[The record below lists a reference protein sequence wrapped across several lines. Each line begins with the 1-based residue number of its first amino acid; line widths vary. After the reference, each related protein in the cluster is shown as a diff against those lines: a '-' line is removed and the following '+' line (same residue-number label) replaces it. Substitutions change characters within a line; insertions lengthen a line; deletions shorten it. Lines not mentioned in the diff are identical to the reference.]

1 MALNLAS
8 VTLAVGALG
17 TAATG
22 LVDTTKVFG
31 PFGTSR
37 VGFGFIKKT
46 MGRLL
51 PGDTETQNS
60 GLVQTDIMD
69 TLLANWINGM
79 DSAAQKAA
87 ATSFVK
93 LHLNEESAENLAK
106 TTGVDPNTLLS
117 VANKLKQA
125 AVPESALTTEETDTF
140 GRFDLSV
147 AALVDKAY
155 QQADQLYRNVCKAL
169 ACVIAVGLALAAN
182 YETASSTFPVHYS
195 LPWWQVILIGLIATP
210 LAPIAKDIANAIQ
223 TASDTLGKV
232 RG

>member
-1 MALNLAS
+1 MALNLPSA
-8 VTLAVGALG
+8 TLAVGALG

-31 PFGTSR
+31 AFGTSR

-46 MGRLL
+46 ISRLL
-51 PGDTETQNS
+51 PSDAEAENC
-60 GLVQTDIMD
+60 GLDRIDIFN

-93 LHLNEESAENLAK
+93 LHLDESSAPGLAK
-106 TTGVDPNTLLS
+106 ATGVDPTFLLS
-117 VANKLKQA
+117 VAKKLKQA
-125 AVPESALTTEETDTF
+125 GTPESALSIEETDTF

-155 QQADQLYRNVCKAL
+155 QQGDQRYRNVCKAL
-169 ACVIAVGLALAAN
+169 ACLLAVGLALVAN
-182 YETASSTFPVHYS
+182 GQINPP
-195 LPWWQVILIGLIATP
+195 LPQWQVILIGLVATP
-210 LAPIAKDIANAIQ
+210 LAPVAKDIANAIQ
-223 TASDTLGKV
+223 SASDTLGKF

>member
-1 MALNLAS
+1 MELNLPSA
-8 VTLAVGALG
+8 TLAVGALG

-31 PFGTSR
+31 AFGTSR
-37 VGFGFIKKT
+37 VGFGSIKKT
-46 MGRLL
+46 VGRLL
-51 PGDTETQNS
+51 PLDKETQDC
-60 GLVQTDIMD
+60 GLSRADIFE
-69 TLLANWINGM
+69 TLLANWINGL

-93 LHLNEESAENLAK
+93 LHLDESSAATLAK
-106 TTGVDPNTLLS
+106 ATGVDPELLLS
-117 VANKLKQA
+117 VAKKLKLA
-125 AVPESALTTEETDTF
+125 STPESALSIQETDTF

-155 QQADQLYRNVCKAL
+155 QQGDQRYRNVCKTL
-169 ACVIAVGLALAAN
+169 ACLLAVGLALVAN
-182 YETASSTFPVHYS
+182 SQISPP
-195 LPWWQVILIGLIATP
+195 LPQWQVILIGLIATP
-210 LAPIAKDIANAIQ
+210 LAPVAKDIANAIQ

>member
-1 MALNLAS
+1 MELNLAS
-8 VTLAVGALG
+8 ATLAVGALG

-37 VGFGFIKKT
+37 VGFAFIKKT
-46 MGRLL
+46 MDRLL
-51 PGDTETQNS
+51 PGGTETQDG
-60 GLVQTDIMD
+60 GLLRADIMD

-79 DSAAQKAA
+79 DSASQKAA

-93 LHLNEESAENLAK
+93 LHLNEQSAHDLAK
-106 TTGVDPNTLLS
+106 TTGVNPNLLLS
-117 VANKLKQA
+117 VANKMKQA
-125 AVPESALTTEETDTF
+125 GTPESALTSEETDTF

-169 ACVIAVGLALAAN
+169 ACVVAVGLALVAN
-182 YETASSTFPVHYS
+182 YETASSTSPVHYS
-195 LPWWQVILIGLIATP
+195 LPWWQVILIGLVATP